1 MKVRNSLVFLVLM
14 AYVAGCGLFGTKKD
28 AKEKAT
34 AKDKKESSSAKSD
47 TSMITVTVPG
57 EEAQKRTAMAP
68 IQSTPTDQNYVIN
81 ELTFEVK
88 KLAAEVKHLQ
98 NGLQEMQSKSQ
109 MWMNPLSMYDK
120 EIVMD
125 NGSSF
130 FGKIIYQDEKIVK
143 IETVIGYIVLQKPN
157 IVRVITNVPE
167 KPTDQYLPDE
177 VAVDIKSSSPVP
189 QIVPPTY
196 TTQTGEPSKLT
207 DSPSRIANCVLIGN
221 VKENKDRTGNTIFT
235 GEVKNIGSRRA
246 DFVKINF
253 IFRKNWSGETD
264 TKTAFVEGS
273 YYTFE
278 GSGITTNN
286 SLLPGASGTFQL
298 IIQKSFGAFIGYSY
312 SIEWEQYK

>member
-1 MKVRNSLVFLVLM
+1 MKAKFFFLFLVLL
-14 AYVAGCGLFGTKKD
+14 AFLNGCGLFGTKKD
-28 AKEKAT
+28 AKEKA
-34 AKDKKESSSAKSD
+34 AAQDKVESSSAVSD
-47 TSMITVTVPG
+47 TSSRNGALLGRET
-57 EEAQKRTAMAP
+57 QKRTAIAP
-68 IQSTPTDQNYVIN
+68 TQLTPTDQNYVIN

-98 NGLQEMQSKSQ
+98 NGLKEIQSKSQ

-130 FGKIIYQDEKIVK
+130 FGKIIYQDDKIVK
-143 IETVIGYIVLQKPN
+143 IETVIGYIVLEKPN

-177 VAVDIKSSSPVP
+177 VAVDIKSSSPIS
-189 QIVPPTY
+189 QTVPPTY
-196 TTQTGEPSKLT
+196 TSQMSEPSKLT
-207 DSPSRIANCVLIGN
+207 DSPSRVANCVLIGN
-221 VKENKDRTGNTIFT
+221 VKESKDRTGNTIFT

-253 IFRKNWSGETD
+253 VFRKNWSGETE
-264 TKTAFVEGS
+264 TRTAFIEGS

-298 IIQKSFGAFIGYSY
+298 IVPKAFGAFIGYSY
-312 SIEWEQYK
+312 SIEWERYK

>member
-1 MKVRNSLVFLVLM
+1 
-14 AYVAGCGLFGTKKD
+14 
-28 AKEKAT
+28 
-34 AKDKKESSSAKSD
+34 
-47 TSMITVTVPG
+47 
-57 EEAQKRTAMAP
+57 
-68 IQSTPTDQNYVIN
+68 
-81 ELTFEVK
+81 
-88 KLAAEVKHLQ
+88 
-98 NGLQEMQSKSQ
+98 
-109 MWMNPLSMYDK
+109 
-120 EIVMD
+120 
-125 NGSSF
+125 
-130 FGKIIYQDEKIVK
+130 KIIYQDEKIVK